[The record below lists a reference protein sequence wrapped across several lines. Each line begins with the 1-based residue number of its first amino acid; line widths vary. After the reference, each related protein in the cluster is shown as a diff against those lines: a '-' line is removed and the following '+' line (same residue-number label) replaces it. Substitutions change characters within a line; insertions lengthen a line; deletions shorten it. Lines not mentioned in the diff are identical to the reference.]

1 MNDFPSKINRPKDCN
16 CVFKNIIEEDDFEQ
30 FSKNKNIVNFY
41 KGETIFKQGAFNSHI
56 GSIISGYAKIY
67 IEGVNGKQ
75 QVLYLSNNQDLIG
88 HISLFYDNSS
98 IASVS
103 ALTDTTVCLINHET
117 IKYFLTKAPAMSSLI
132 ISNINKHNHIIFNRI
147 ISLTQKQMHG
157 RVADTLLYLSKLLN
171 DSAEIDLPLT
181 RKELAELS
189 GMTTESFIRILT
201 EYKNDGIV
209 VLNGKKIEIK
219 SFPLIAKLS
228 QIG

>member
-1 MNDFPSKINRPKDCN
+1 
-16 CVFKNIIEEDDFEQ
+16 
-30 FSKNKNIVNFY
+30 
-41 KGETIFKQGAFNSHI
+41 
-56 GSIISGYAKIY
+56 
-67 IEGVNGKQ
+67 
-75 QVLYLSNNQDLIG
+75 
-88 HISLFYDNSS
+88 
-98 IASVS
+98 
-103 ALTDTTVCLINHET
+103 
-117 IKYFLTKAPAMSSLI
+117 MSSLI

>member
-1 MNDFPSKINRPKDCN
+1 MSEFIPKANCPNDCICI
-16 CVFKNIIEEDDFEQ
+16 FKELIKNDEFEH
-30 FSKNKNIVNFY
+30 FSKTKNIVNFY

-75 QVLYLSNNQDLIG
+75 QILYLSNSKDLIG

-98 IASVS
+98 IVSVS
-103 ALTDTTVCLINHET
+103 AITNASVCLISNET
-117 IKYFLTKAPAMSSLI
+117 IKYYLTTVPALATLI
-132 ISNINKHNHIIFNRI
+132 IANINKHNHIIFNRI

-171 DSAEIDLPLT
+171 DSAIIDLPLT
-181 RKELAELS
+181 RKELSELS

-201 EYKNDGIV
+201 EYKNDGIIT
-209 VLNGKKIEIK
+209 LNGKKIEIK
-219 SFPLIAKLS
+219 SFQLIQKLS

>member
-1 MNDFPSKINRPKDCN
+1 MSDFISKSSCPKDCN
-16 CVFKNIIEEDDFEQ
+16 CIFKDLINDENFEH
-30 FSKNKNIVNFY
+30 FSKNKNVVSFY

-56 GSIISGYAKIY
+56 GSIISGFAKIY

-75 QVLYLSNNQDLIG
+75 QILYLSNSRDLIG
-88 HISLFYDNSS
+88 HVSLFYDNSS
-98 IASVS
+98 IVSVS
-103 ALTDTTVCLINHET
+103 AITDSTVCLISNET
-117 IKYFLTKAPAMSSLI
+117 IKYYLTTIPALANLI

-157 RVADTLLYLSKLLN
+157 RVADTLLYLSKILN
-171 DSAEIDLPLT
+171 DSNEIDLPLT

-219 SFPLIAKLS
+219 SFQLIRKLS
-228 QIG
+228 EIG